1 MQYRF
6 VVIPYYLS
14 LRYNVGDIH
23 LASLNVVIPYYLS
36 LRYNLPG
43 L

>member
-14 LRYNVGDIH
+14 LRYNRFYYCQYGV
-23 LASLNVVIPYYLS
+23 NVVIPYYLS
-36 LRYNLPG
+36 LRYNTC
-43 L
+43 